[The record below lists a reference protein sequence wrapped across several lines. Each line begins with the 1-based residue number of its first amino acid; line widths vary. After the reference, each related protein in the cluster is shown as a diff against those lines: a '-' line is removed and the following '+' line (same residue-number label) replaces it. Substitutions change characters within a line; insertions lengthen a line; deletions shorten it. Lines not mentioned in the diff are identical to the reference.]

1 MIGEVAMTEV
11 TRTGLLRVTKE
22 EFDAH
27 VAEMK
32 AKGLTGAAPRS
43 RQPKTDVRK
52 LVAGL

>member
-1 MIGEVAMTEV
+1 MTEL
-11 TRTGLLRVTKE
+11 TKTGLLRVTKE

-32 AKGLTGAAPRS
+32 AQGLTGQAPRS

-52 LVAGL
+52 LVAEL

>member
-1 MIGEVAMTEV
+1 MMNV
-11 TRTGLLRVTKE
+11 TGTGVLRVTKE

-32 AKGLTGAAPRS
+32 AKGLTGQAPRS